1 MATFSFELVSP
12 EKLLFSG
19 EVNAVVVPATEG
31 SLTVLA
37 NHEPFMSTIRPGV
50 IVVNQADGK
59 SERLFIRG
67 GFCDIAPEGLT
78 ILAELALPVED
89 VSEAVLNHEVDLA
102 QAEFESADS
111 AEERRAAAEKLSHLV
126 ELRHIPLPW

>member
-50 IVVNQADGK
+50 IVVSQADGK
-59 SERLFIRG
+59 SERMFIRG

-102 QAEFESADS
+102 QAEFESAAS
-111 AEERRAAAEKLSHLV
+111 AEERRAAAENLSHLV

>member
-50 IVVNQADGK
+50 IVVSQADGK
-59 SERLFIRG
+59 SERMFIRG

-111 AEERRAAAEKLSHLV
+111 AEERRAAAEKLSHLF